1 MMLGTGDLLVWIGL
15 LRYLGFFKTYNVLIL
30 TMKGA
35 TPNII
40 RFLICAAMIYIGFVF
55 AGWAILGPYNFKFAS
70 LMSTSECLFSLING
84 DDMYATYHFIHFH
97 QSPSVWIYSRVYLYS
112 FICLFIYLVL
122 SLFISIIMDTYE
134 IIKIGYNYGF
144 QPSRYRVLRIN
155 PKFHLFVSDWSS
167 SIPLEILSIL
177 LVFSVVSPLWTVS
190 VISLGRFTLLF
201 GIYLGNIS
209 NILNCHK

>member
-1 MMLGTGDLLVWIGL
+1 MLGTGTLLVWIGL

-35 TPNII
+35 APNIF
-40 RFLICAAMIYIGFVF
+40 RFLICAAMVYIGFVF
-55 AGWAILGPYNFKFAS
+55 AGWAVLGPYNFKFAS

-84 DDMYATYHFIHFH
+84 DDMYATFNYLHFH

-134 IIKIGYNYGF
+134 IIKIGYKYGF
-144 QPSRYRVLRIN
+144 PPSRY
-155 PKFHLFVSDWSS
+155 
-167 SIPLEILSIL
+167 
-177 LVFSVVSPLWTVS
+177 
-190 VISLGRFTLLF
+190 
-201 GIYLGNIS
+201 
-209 NILNCHK
+209 

>member
-1 MMLGTGDLLVWIGL
+1 MMLGTGNLLVWIGL

-35 TPNII
+35 APNII
-40 RFLICAAMIYIGFVF
+40 RFLICAAMVYIGFVF
-55 AGWAILGPYNFKFAS
+55 AGWAILGPYSFKLAS

-84 DDMYATYHFIHFH
+84 DDMYATFNFIHFD

-144 QPSRYRVLRIN
+144 QPSRYRVSRTNL
-155 PKFHLFVSDWSS
+155 KFYFLVSDWSS
-167 SIPLEILSIL
+167 SIPLEILSTL

-190 VISLGRFTLLF
+190 LVSLGRFFLGFEIL
-201 GIYLGNIS
+201 LGNI
-209 NILNCHK
+209 